1 MKLEELLAK
10 GIRTQDSGQFLRSA
24 GMGIGEDTFEILRA
38 YALYSRCE
46 RMVWVAGSLIRT
58 RLLNREYLG
67 TPKEFKRTQNTDPR
81 IFGQIRYADVYCF
94 GDSKLYNKDT
104 LIAVTLDKEDN
115 VIEYCGVRIDTDR
128 EESCRM
134 KSATK

>member
-10 GIRTQDSGQFLRSA
+10 GIRTQDDGRFLRSA
-24 GMGIGEDTFEILRA
+24 GMGMNEDTFEILRA

-46 RMVWVAGSLIRT
+46 RVVWIAGTMIKQ

-67 TPKEFKRTQNTDPR
+67 TPKEFKRTENTDPR
-81 IFGQIRYADVYCF
+81 IFDQIRYADVYCF
-94 GDSKLYNKDT
+94 DDSKLYNKDT
-104 LIAVTLDKEDN
+104 LIAITLDKEDN

-128 EESCRM
+128 EQPWPL